1 MEEGE
6 GEESAF
12 WQNFLSRC
20 AGVSWDEAETDRGK
34 RNSKGERGHRTES
47 AEAQA
52 EAKEWFDR
60 VIAEHYELGAGK
72 AVGDYLRQVVERRG
86 VAVALLT

>member
-1 MEEGE
+1 MGLCSPPEETKPGPFSESTEEVE

-12 WQNFLSRC
+12 GLDFLSQF

-47 AEAQA
+47 ADSPNRRE
-52 EAKEWFDR
+52 
-60 VIAEHYELGAGK
+60 G
-72 AVGDYLRQVVERRG
+72 VV
-86 VAVALLT
+86 